1 MKKFILGY
9 RLAIVGSAVAMLA
22 LLVPARAEPV
32 VPAAKS
38 IKAEETA
45 ILLVDFQA
53 NFVSPDGA
61 WYGKFKEHYAKTR
74 MLERTVELVG
84 KARAKGVLI
93 VHITEGYTS
102 DYRELDPANPGGFH
116 RGQIGRGAWKIGS
129 KEAAYYEPLKPAAGD
144 RDLFLPPRIQ
154 ASGFGGTGLNE
165 ILRSKGIR
173 NVAVAGFTSDVCV
186 YATVLSAYDLGFNVY
201 ALREGMVGFFDG
213 MSEQMV
219 NFVYPMWSQVIDN
232 DELDKM
238 IEATPVAAKKAS
250 AR

>member
-1 MKKFILGY
+1 MKTFTPGY
-9 RLAIVGSAVAMLA
+9 RLQIAAAVVVLLGLLA
-22 LLVPARAEPV
+22 PARAEPV
-32 VPAAKS
+32 LPAAKS
-38 IKAEETA
+38 VKAEETA
-45 ILLVDFQA
+45 ILLVDFQG

-61 WYGKFKEHYAKTR
+61 WYEKFAEHFAKTR
-74 MLERTVELVG
+74 MLERTVGLVG
-84 KARAKGVLI
+84 KARAKGVLV

-129 KEAAYYEPLKPAAGD
+129 KEAAYYEPLKPGPGD
-144 RDLFLPPRIQ
+144 LDLFLPPRIQ

-186 YATVLSAYDLGFNVY
+186 YATVLSAYDLGFRVY
-201 ALREGMVGFFDG
+201 ALREGMVGFFDA
-213 MSEQMV
+213 MAEQMV
-219 NFVYPMWSQVIDN
+219 NFVYPMWSQVVDH
-232 DELDKM
+232 DEFDKM
-238 IEATPVAAKKAS
+238 IEAKAS